1 MAKLML
7 RMSIKSTYI
16 MQSIGKTSTLWL
28 KKKWGT
34 NKLIVITSEDL
45 GTYTTLNRIFKADLI
60 EKMTIGGGGNLKD
73 SVV

>member
-1 MAKLML
+1 
-7 RMSIKSTYI
+7 
-16 MQSIGKTSTLWL
+16 MQSIGKRSMLWL

-45 GTYTTLNRIFKADLI
+45 GTYTTLNRIIKADLI